1 MRDYIREDG
10 AERPSTLPGHG
21 HEISY
26 YEVGGN
32 VGGRFVITAFDPE
45 RAHAAV
51 DDPGYKKFVPNC
63 GLCQA
68 KALAAQQAGNA
79 STEN

>member
-1 MRDYIREDG
+1 MVGSNGENG
-10 AERPSTLPGHG
+10 AERPTALPGHG
-21 HEISY
+21 HDISH

-32 VGGRFVITAFDPE
+32 VGGRFVITAYDPE

-51 DDPGYKKFVPNC
+51 DDPGYQKFVANC

-68 KALAAQQAGNA
+68 KALAASQLIHPTKEG
-79 STEN
+79 